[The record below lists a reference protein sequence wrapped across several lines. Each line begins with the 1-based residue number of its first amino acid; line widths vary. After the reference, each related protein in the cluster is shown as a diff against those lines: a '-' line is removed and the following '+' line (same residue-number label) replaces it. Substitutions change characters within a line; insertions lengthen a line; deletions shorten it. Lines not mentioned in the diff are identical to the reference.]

1 MVMATQPKYSVMSA
15 RTLALAL
22 LLLLC
27 ATPVG
32 WAAEPAGATVVLQLP
47 ASMSPDQVKVL
58 IADLAAKGA
67 EPTATLL
74 QRDIPGDHRSESQD
88 KT

>member
-1 MVMATQPKYSVMSA
+1 MPA

-32 WAAEPAGATVVLQLP
+32 WTAEPAGATVVLQLP
-47 ASMSPDQVKVL
+47 GVDVA
-58 IADLAAKGA
+58 
-67 EPTATLL
+67 
-74 QRDIPGDHRSESQD
+74 
-88 KT
+88 